1 MKQEEAVWVTGRGLV
16 ALLVQDSRI
25 WSPQESVTQMLVCSS
40 LKTRTVTFW
49 QKEAWTLIRFLALGH
64 LIHVPRARVT

>member
-1 MKQEEAVWVTGRGLV
+1 MSRRVLV

-25 WSPQESVTQMLVCSS
+25 WSLQESVTQMLLCSS

-49 QKEAWTLIRFLALGH
+49 EKEAWTLIRFLVLGH